1 MEKTSKTRYFVIAA
15 CMLMGVILYVD
26 RYAFGIAQPYIRQE
40 LGLTKADFSYAVSSF
55 FWFYAI
61 GQMPA
66 GWLSDKFGPRL
77 LLTSYIII
85 WSFFAATVG
94 LAGSLLMLCLA
105 RAAFGLGQAGAFPT
119 ASAVVG
125 RWIPAPQRGKASGFV
140 ALGGRIGGAIVPI
153 LSAVLLVAFLPVS
166 QVYTL
171 TPEQI
176 LNVQQL
182 NSKIALASTP
192 NNEPEHVL
200 YISNR
205 LSLAKAKHT
214 SYTREQLAQ
223 GFSMLIN
230 DPTFFDAKAFNRIKS
245 LDNFAS
251 EQIERL
257 RTGESLSERNS
268 QRLNRHLLEAVFPEE
283 IEGLYVASWRP
294 VVFLFAALG
303 LIVAIVVWFVLRDY
317 PGQHPLV
324 SASELALIGGSSH
337 VETDI
342 HKLPLMNILRCRS
355 VWMSG
360 ISQFCVNIGWLFI
373 VTWFVDY
380 LMEVHQVAMS
390 ERSDMIAM
398 PLMVGFVGMLIGGFV
413 TDKLAVR
420 IGLRFG
426 RSIPWSGSMI
436 VAAACFLACPFLDD
450 PWSITWAMALVALSV
465 DFSVPSMWAFTQD
478 VGGPYVGVVLG
489 FGNMFGNF
497 GAAVSP
503 ILLAHVQEVFGW
515 DAMFQLCGGIF
526 LLAALAAYFVD
537 ASKPVELVEA
547 AEGIS

>member
-1 MEKTSKTRYFVIAA
+1 
-15 CMLMGVILYVD
+15 
-26 RYAFGIAQPYIRQE
+26 
-40 LGLTKADFSYAVSSF
+40 
-55 FWFYAI
+55 
-61 GQMPA
+61 
-66 GWLSDKFGPRL
+66 
-77 LLTSYIII
+77 
-85 WSFFAATVG
+85 
-94 LAGSLLMLCLA
+94 MLCLA

-182 NSKIALASTP
+182 NSKLALASTP
-192 NNEPEHVL
+192 NNESEHVL

-214 SYTREQLAQ
+214 SYTREHLAQ

-230 DPTFFDAKAFNRIKS
+230 DPFFFDAKAFNRIKS

-257 RTGESLSERNS
+257 RTGENLSERNS

-342 HKLPLMNILRCRS
+342 PKLPLMNILRCRS

-360 ISQFCVNIGWLFI
+360 ISQFCVNIGWVFI

-390 ERSDMIAM
+390 ERSDMIAI
-398 PLMVGFVGMLIGGFV
+398 PLMVGFVGMLIGGVV

-503 ILLAHVQEVFGW
+503 ILLANVQEVFGW